1 MLFNSSVFLVFFA
14 AVYAAYLLLRR
25 HHRLQNRLL
34 LVASYVFY
42 GWWDWRFLS
51 LIVFSTCVDYVV
63 GQRVHES
70 EDERV
75 RRRWLWVSVGT
86 NLGLLAVFKYLG
98 FFVDSAVALAAQLG
112 WENAAP
118 SLAIV
123 LPVGIS
129 FYTFQTLS
137 YTIDIH
143 RRKLEPTRDVLDFAL
158 FVAFFPQLVAG
169 PIERASAF
177 LPQIAKPRKLD
188 IAQVQLGLHLVV
200 SGLAKKVLI
209 ADNAAVV
216 SNQVFNG
223 YTEYGGLDLLLGAL
237 AFTLQIYGDFSGYS
251 DIARGLAK
259 MMGFEL
265 MLNFRLPYFA
275 VSPSDFWRRWHIS
288 LSSWLRD
295 YLYIS
300 LGGNRGG
307 AWKTYRNLSLTMLLG
322 GLWHGAAWNFVLW
335 GAFHGAILVVYRVV
349 PWLSRDPKLRLQGGE
364 FALWGV
370 RWAVMFALTVIG
382 WVLFRAESWDQIVWW
397 FSHVG
402 LQPSGESFGFIRTLV
417 LYGGPLALVQ
427 LLQGASGD
435 LSWPARRGPV
445 LFGLWLAALI
455 VGILVFG
462 QRASSEFIY
471 FQF

>member
-177 LPQIAKPRKLD
+177 LPQIAKPRK
-188 IAQVQLGLHLVV
+188 ARHRAG
-200 SGLAKKVLI
+200 
-209 ADNAAVV
+209 AARAAPRR
-216 SNQVFNG
+216 
-223 YTEYGGLDLLLGAL
+223 LGAREEG
-237 AFTLQIYGDFSGYS
+237 AD
-251 DIARGLAK
+251 
-259 MMGFEL
+259 
-265 MLNFRLPYFA
+265 
-275 VSPSDFWRRWHIS
+275 RRQ
-288 LSSWLRD
+288 
-295 YLYIS
+295 
-300 LGGNRGG
+300 RGG
-307 AWKTYRNLSLTMLLG
+307 RQQ
-322 GLWHGAAWNFVLW
+322 
-335 GAFHGAILVVYRVV
+335 
-349 PWLSRDPKLRLQGGE
+349 P
-364 FALWGV
+364 
-370 RWAVMFALTVIG
+370 
-382 WVLFRAESWDQIVWW
+382 
-397 FSHVG
+397 G
-402 LQPSGESFGFIRTLV
+402 LQRLHRV
-417 LYGGPLALVQ
+417 RGPRPV
-427 LLQGASGD
+427 
-435 LSWPARRGPV
+435 ARRTRV
-445 LFGLWLAALI
+445 HAADL
-455 VGILVFG
+455 
-462 QRASSEFIY
+462 R
-471 FQF
+471 

>member
-200 SGLAKKVLI
+200 WGLAKKVLI

-402 LQPSGESFGFIRTLV
+402 LQPSDESFGFIRTLV

-435 LSWPARRGPV
+435 LSWPARRGPM

>member
-200 SGLAKKVLI
+200 WGLAKKVLI

-349 PWLSRDPKLRLQGGE
+349 PWLSRDPRLRLQGGE

-402 LQPSGESFGFIRTLV
+402 LQPSDESFGFIRTLV